1 MAFDP
6 NRFWQLSLLEVAA
19 IATITISAAV
29 IAAVA
34 YPVLD
39 DALAYALPTSEK

>member
-19 IATITISAAV
+19 IATIAISAAA
-29 IAAVA
+29 IAAVV
-34 YPVLD
+34 YSVLG
-39 DALAYALPTSEK
+39 

>member
-6 NRFWQLSLLEVAA
+6 NRFWQLALFEVAA

-29 IAAVA
+29 IAVVV
-34 YPVLD
+34 YSVFG
-39 DALAYALPTSEK
+39 